1 MLEDVVTKCI
11 NTSLKRKTTTTTTT
25 KQPVI
30 AAADGALF
38 ITQKELVLNTFTQT
52 HVDHCISRVVHTMKD
67 RRHRRIMFPT
77 SHQDISLKIEN
88 SLIKCLV
95 YSFS

>member
-1 MLEDVVTKCI
+1 MLEDVVTKYI
-11 NTSLKRKTTTTTTT
+11 NTSLKRKTTTTTTTTT

-67 RRHRRIMFPT
+67 RRP
-77 SHQDISLKIEN
+77 HQDISLKIEN